1 MPEAADHRPHIG
13 GGNQVVLAFVV
24 LFREPKGE
32 YRRGDAVGYGGTFV
46 NAGIG
51 ARIVSNPGDGM
62 RDTVPR
68 GREQKQD
75 GRGAAFRAGQ
85 IRQRA

>member
-1 MPEAADHRPHIG
+1 MSHSVPHRPHIG

-32 YRRGDAVGYGGTFV
+32 YRRGDAVEYGGTFV

-51 ARIVSNPGDGM
+51 TRIVSNPGDGM